1 MIDYDNEY
9 NGIEHLKREIER
21 DEQLER
27 LETVDSIRNEIKGDK
42 LKTNLA
48 KQKFINE
55 IKNDFGKEMKSNPN
69 QAKYIKPSFMERL
82 RRKLNN
88 FFKLFDNV

>member
-1 MIDYDNEY
+1 MIDYNEEY
-9 NGIEHLKREIER
+9 KGIDHLKREIER

-27 LETVDSIRNEIKGDK
+27 LETVDSIRNQIKGDK

-48 KQKFINE
+48 KQKFISE

-69 QAKYIKPSFMERL
+69 QAKYVKPSFMERL